1 MKHAFP
7 PSHAPAEPVGIGL
20 RAAHYEEILG
30 TDLNIGWIEVHPE
43 NYFGLTS
50 PEGYVTAG
58 GGVHR
63 HFLSQAREKFQL
75 SLHAVGLSL
84 GSDQPVDARH
94 LAQFKEL
101 IDLYDPF
108 HISDH
113 ASWSISGNAHLND
126 LLPLP
131 YRADVLD
138 RLARN
143 VAEAQDYFGRPML
156 IENPS
161 TYVNFADNEMAEH
174 EFMNKLSAMTGCS
187 LLLDINNI
195 YVQAVNHGFDAFD
208 YIDQIDASRV
218 REMHLAGHIEQPTQT
233 RPILVDTHNQPVR
246 TEVWDL
252 YAHAVRR
259 FGAIPTL
266 IEWDADVP
274 TLEVLVAEADKAR
287 AIIADITGDADESVA
302 VSV

>member
-1 MKHAFP
+1 MTQAFP
-7 PSHAPAEPVGIGL
+7 PSHAPAEPVGVGL
-20 RAAHYEEILG
+20 RAPHYEDVLN

-43 NYFGLTS
+43 NYFG
-50 PEGYVTAG
+50 

-63 HFLSQAREKFQL
+63 HFLSQAREKYQL

-84 GSDQPVDARH
+84 GSDQAVSEAH

-113 ASWSISGNAHLND
+113 ASWSMSGNAHLND

-143 VAEAQDYFGRPML
+143 VTQTQEYFGRPML
-156 IENPS
+156 VENPS
-161 TYVNFADNEMAEH
+161 TYVAFADNEMSEFT
-174 EFMNKLSAMTGCS
+174 FMNNLAEKTGCG
-187 LLLDINNI
+187 LLLDVNNI
-195 YVQAVNHGFDAFD
+195 YVQSVNHGFDAFE
-208 YIDQIDASRV
+208 YIDHINASYV
-218 REMHLAGHIEQPTQT
+218 QEMHVAGHIEQPTQT

-246 TEVWDL
+246 QEVWDL
-252 YAHAVRR
+252 YRHAVKR
-259 FGAIPTL
+259 FGAVPTL
-266 IEWDADVP
+266 IEWDSDVP
-274 TLEVLVAEADKAR
+274 TLEVLVAEANKAR
-287 AIIADITGDADESVA
+287 AIIAEITGESYESVA
-302 VSV
+302 VSG